1 MSEAVRKNSD
11 EFSTRLNS
19 ATVQEGILDDVVH
32 IIVHYLPDCRAIY
45 RFGSWGSGTERHDSD
60 LDLAIL
66 PAQRLQSLQR
76 WELAQTLA
84 VNVRRD
90 IDLVDLFSVSSV
102 LRMQVI
108 AHGER
113 LYCTDVREVERFEDV
128 VFSMYAR
135 LNEERHEIVAD
146 AIQRGS
152 IYGQ

>member
-1 MSEAVRKNSD
+1 MGEKVNKPPECMSDTAID
-11 EFSTRLNS
+11 
-19 ATVQEGILDDVVH
+19 
-32 IIVHYLPDCRAIY
+32 IIMQTLPDCRAIY

-66 PAQRLQSLQR
+66 PAQPLQPLKR

-84 VNVRRD
+84 SHIRRD
-90 IDLVDLFSVSSV
+90 VDLVDLLSASTV

-113 LYCTDVREVERFEDV
+113 LYHSDIREVERFEDM
-128 VFSMYAR
+128 VFSVYAR

-146 AIQRGS
+146 VLQRGS
-152 IYGQ
+152 VYGQ